1 MEPEI
6 MNPDSAMM
14 MQSEG
19 NWQKYFALV
28 LFKLAPNGVNI
39 TVDDMKAFGEQ
50 PNTVVLRMGT
60 LIVLILNLLTG
71 KLLKYCQTMKL
82 LKEGHANE

>member
-50 PNTVVLRMGT
+50 PNTVVLTHGHSDSIDFKLIDWKTAKILSDHEATQRGT
-60 LIVLILNLLTG
+60 
-71 KLLKYCQTMKL
+71 C
-82 LKEGHANE
+82 